1 MKLKI
6 EKVKW
11 ITERLKRM
19 TKKEIKFR
27 DPVVERVV
35 DKFVSRSDVGYKK
48 YGTTLHEERTTKV
61 KGLLKYLQ
69 DIQEELMDAVLYI
82 QTAREEIEDNY
93 TYPEFIKKHYEKKD

>member
-11 ITERLKRM
+11 ITEHLKRM
-19 TKKEIKFR
+19 TRKEIKFR

-93 TYPEFIKKHYEKKD
+93 TYPDFVKKHYEKD

>member
-1 MKLKI
+1 MRLKTA
-6 EKVKW
+6 KVKW
-11 ITERLKRM
+11 ITEHLKRM

-35 DKFVSRSDVGYKK
+35 DKFVSRSDVGFKK
-48 YGTTLHEERTTKV
+48 YGTTLHEERTQKV

>member
-1 MKLKI
+1 MRLKI

-11 ITERLKRM
+11 ITEHLKRM

-35 DKFVSRSDVGYKK
+35 DKFVSRSDVGFKK
-48 YGTTLHEERTTKV
+48 YGTTLHEERTQKV

-93 TYPEFIKKHYEKKD
+93 TYPEFIKKHYEKKN

>member
-1 MKLKI
+1 MLS
-6 EKVKW
+6 
-11 ITERLKRM
+11 
-19 TKKEIKFR
+19 KEISFR

-48 YGTTLHEERTTKV
+48 YGTTLHEERTQKV

-82 QTAREEIEDNY
+82 QTAREEID
-93 TYPEFIKKHYEKKD
+93 EKI